1 MIKFP
6 VSDPE
11 IGKEELAYVTECVK
25 TGWISSLGPFV
36 GRFERAMAEAC
47 GVQYAVATAN
57 GTVALH
63 LALAALGISLGDQV
77 IVPDLTFVAT
87 ANAVAY
93 TGAQV
98 VLADIDPASWNLDP
112 DKLEVL
118 ITSRTKAII
127 VVHLYGHP
135 CDMRAINA
143 IAKRHHLKVIEDA
156 AEAHGAEYH
165 GRMVG
170 SLSDVSTFSFY
181 ANKTV
186 TTGEGG
192 MCLTSNRRLS
202 ERMRFL
208 KGHAMSKTRRYFHPE
223 IGFNYRLTALQAAV
237 GLAQVE
243 RLSATLERK
252 RRIADWYKNELGE
265 VPGITLPPE
274 APDVRNSYW
283 MYSVLVGPEYGLSR
297 NALAARLNERG
308 IDTRPFFWPLHRLPA
323 FKSRQPFPESERI
336 ARRGINLPSSPKLS
350 QADVK
355 EISAAIRNLARPKRR

>member
-6 VSDPE
+6 VSEPE
-11 IGKEELAYVTECVK
+11 IGRQELAYVVECVK
-25 TGWISSLGPFV
+25 SGWISSLGPFV
-36 GRFERAMAEAC
+36 GRFERAMADVC
-47 GVQYAVATAN
+47 GVKHAVATAN

-63 LALAALGISLGDQV
+63 LALVALGISRGDEV

-93 TGAQV
+93 TGARV
-98 VLADIDPASWNLDP
+98 VLADINPVSWNLDP
-112 DKLEVL
+112 SKLEAL
-118 ITSRTKAII
+118 ITSHTKAII

-143 IAKRHHLKVIEDA
+143 IARRHHLRVIEDA

-165 GRMVG
+165 RRMVG
-170 SLSDVSTFSFY
+170 SLSDISTFSFY

-192 MCLTSNRRLS
+192 MCLTNNRRLS

-208 KGHAMSKTRRYFHPE
+208 KDHAMSKTRRYFHPE

-243 RLSATLERK
+243 RLPATLKQK
-252 RRIADWYKNELGE
+252 RRIAEWYKKGLAG

-274 APDVRNSYW
+274 APGVRNSYW
-283 MYSVLVGPEYGLSR
+283 MYSVLVGPDYGLSR
-297 NALAARLNERG
+297 DALAARLKKRG
-308 IDTRPFFWPLHRLPA
+308 VDTRPFFCPLHQLPA
-323 FKSRQPFPESERI
+323 YKSRRRFPVSERI
-336 ARRGINLPSSPKLS
+336 ATQGINLPSSPKLS
-350 QADVK
+350 QADVQ
-355 EISAAIRNLARPKRR
+355 EIAAAIRSFARPKRR